1 MVLYT
6 NTDEFLYNIG
16 ATYRPPPFNVP
27 VLYEDDHMAIVNK
40 PAGVVLYRAEGGRG
54 GGARG
59 GGQGRDTLLSA
70 LPYFLKP
77 ASNDTNIDDDDVPLR
92 RPQPIHR
99 LDRPTSGCLVVA
111 KRKKSLTH
119 LAQQFEF
126 RRVKK
131 TYMAIVNGV
140 PEVNETTSGWN
151 TIDYELDG
159 KTAITKWRVI
169 KTVKSLHG
177 KGGQLTLVELK
188 PLMGRYHQLRRHMA
202 WVLKCPIVGDSTYDD
217 DDDSAKRLRKRG
229 LFLCSNELV
238 VAHPY
243 YNTPAGHK
251 EWTDMSQSEKSCYG
265 DDAELYEDDTGIV
278 MVKASI
284 SLPEK
289 FYSFLER
296 EDARANKFS

>member
-1 MVLYT
+1 MLET
-6 NTDEFLYNIG
+6 LCNTDEFLCNIG
-16 ATYRPPPFNVP
+16 TPYRPPPFDLS

-40 PAGVVLYRAEGGRG
+40 PAGVVVYRAEGRE
-54 GGARG
+54 
-59 GGQGRDTLLSA
+59 GQGRDTLLSA

-77 ASNDTNIDDDDVPLR
+77 ASNDTNTDDDVPLR

-111 KRKKSLTH
+111 KRKISLTH

-140 PEVNETTSGWN
+140 PEVNETTLGWN
-151 TIDYELDG
+151 TIDYELDA
-159 KTAITKWRVI
+159 KSAITKWRVI

-188 PLMGRYHQLRRHMA
+188 PLSGRYHQLRRHMA

-238 VAHPY
+238 VEHPY
-243 YNTPAGHK
+243 YNTPAGNK
-251 EWTDMSQSEKSCYG
+251 EWMNMSQSEKRSYG
-265 DDAELYEDDTGIV
+265 DELYEDNDTGKV
-278 MVKASI
+278 MVKARI
-284 SLPEK
+284 DLPEK
-289 FYSFLER
+289 FSSFLER
-296 EDARANKFS
+296 EDTRANKFMT

>member
-1 MVLYT
+1 MFQDS
-6 NTDEFLYNIG
+6 NTDDFLYNTG
-16 ATYRPPPFNVP
+16 TPYRPPPFELP
-27 VLYEDDHMAIVNK
+27 VLYEDDYMALVNK

-77 ASNDTNIDDDDVPLR
+77 ASNDTNIDDDVPLR
-92 RPQPIHR
+92 RPQPVHR

-140 PEVNETTSGWN
+140 TEVNETTSGWN

-159 KTAITKWRVI
+159 KTAITNWRVI

-188 PLMGRYHQLRRHMA
+188 PLTGRYHQLRRHMS
-202 WVLKCPIVGDSTYDD
+202 WVLKCPIVGDTTYD

-229 LFLCSNELV
+229 MFLCSNELV
-238 VAHPY
+238 VEHPY
-243 YNTPAGHK
+243 YNTPAGYKHWK
-251 EWTDMSQSEKSCYG
+251 NMSQSEKSSYG
-265 DDAELYEDDTGIV
+265 DDAEIYEDEDGKV
-278 MVKASI
+278 MVKARI
-284 SLPEK
+284 DLPEK
-289 FYSFLER
+289 FSSFLER
-296 EDARANKFS
+296 EDIRHDKFS

>member
-1 MVLYT
+1 MS
-6 NTDEFLYNIG
+6 
-16 ATYRPPPFNVP
+16 
-27 VLYEDDHMAIVNK
+27 VLYEDDCIALVNK
-40 PAGVVLYRAEGGRG
+40 PAGVVVYREGGRE
-54 GGARG
+54 
-59 GGQGRDTLLSA
+59 GQGRDTLLSA
-70 LPYFLKP
+70 LPCFLKP
-77 ASNDTNIDDDDVPLR
+77 ASNNTNIDDDVPLR
-92 RPQPIHR
+92 RPQPVHR

-140 PEVNETTSGWN
+140 PEVNKTESGWN

-188 PLMGRYHQLRRHMA
+188 PLSGRYHQLRRHMS

-217 DDDSAKRLRKRG
+217 DDDSARRLRKRG

-238 VAHPY
+238 VEHPY
-243 YNTPAGHK
+243 YNTPAGYK
-251 EWTDMSQSEKSCYG
+251 QWMNMSQSEKSSYG
-265 DDAELYEDDTGIV
+265 DDAELYEDDDTGMV

-289 FYSFLER
+289 FSSFLER
-296 EDARANKFS
+296 EDMRANKFMT